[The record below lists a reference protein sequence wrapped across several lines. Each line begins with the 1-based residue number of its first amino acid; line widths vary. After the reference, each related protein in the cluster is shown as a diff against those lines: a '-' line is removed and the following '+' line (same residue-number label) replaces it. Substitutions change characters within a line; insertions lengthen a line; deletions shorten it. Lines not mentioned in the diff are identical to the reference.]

1 MFYIDSNIFL
11 YPVVYDE
18 SSVTEAKRAKDFL
31 LKVALGELDAY
42 TSTLTWDEV
51 TWVIRRIFGL
61 NLSIIEGK
69 RLLSFPNLRFLG
81 IKKTTI
87 FKAQEIMEK
96 YKLRPRDAIHAS
108 VALENKISTLVSFDR
123 DFDLVGE
130 IKRVEP

>member
-11 YPVVYDE
+11 YPIVYDE

-81 IKKTTI
+81 IKKDDN
-87 FKAQEIMEK
+87 F
-96 YKLRPRDAIHAS
+96 
-108 VALENKISTLVSFDR
+108 
-123 DFDLVGE
+123 
-130 IKRVEP
+130 